1 MSYCSKLLVW
11 GDMNGEERLYKFTIQ
26 FSEGDPLHQQTADIL
41 NRQGRRKAQFL
52 VNAVMHYLHCSETPD
67 IPQPPPIDTNAIEMI
82 VRRIMA
88 EESSK
93 PIAGEQSIQPP
104 AQRSIKSEQINFGD
118 ASDLLGEDG
127 IAAIKNTMASF
138 RK

>member
-1 MSYCSKLLVW
+1 MAKK
-11 GDMNGEERLYKFTIQ
+11 DIYKFTIQ
-26 FSEGDPLHQQTADIL
+26 FSSGDPQHQQVAEIL

-52 VNAVMHYLHCSETPD
+52 VNAVIHYLHCSETPD
-67 IPQPPPIDTNAIEMI
+67 IPQPQPIDTNAIEMI

-104 AQRSIKSEQINFGD
+104 AQRLIKSEQINFGD

-138 RK
+138 RR

>member
-1 MSYCSKLLVW
+1 MAKK
-11 GDMNGEERLYKFTIQ
+11 DLYKFTIQ

-41 NRQGRRKAQFL
+41 NRQGRRKAQRKAQFL

-82 VRRIMA
+82 VRRIM
-88 EESSK
+88 K
-93 PIAGEQSIQPP
+93 EQSNSVPVP
-104 AQRSIKSEQINFGD
+104 KEEAKKSPERNVHAESIRYDEVEE
-118 ASDLLGEDG
+118 LLGEDG

>member
-1 MSYCSKLLVW
+1 MAKK
-11 GDMNGEERLYKFTIQ
+11 DLYKFTIQ

-52 VNAVMHYLHCSETPD
+52 VNDVMHYLHCSETPD

>member
-1 MSYCSKLLVW
+1 MAKK
-11 GDMNGEERLYKFTIQ
+11 DLYKFTIQ

-93 PIAGEQSIQPP
+93 PIVDGQISPIP
-104 AQRSIKSEQINFGD
+104 AQKDVNSVLIDSNDGID
-118 ASDLLGEDG
+118 WLGEDS
-127 IAAIKNTMASF
+127 IADIKKTMVGF
-138 RK
+138 RR